1 MPAPSK
7 NRFLRLL
14 RRTAASAQRTGTR
27 ASAADQ
33 NALWLAHER
42 AMTSTRA
49 VGEAA
54 QRVASS
60 CAKQRGMLDG
70 VADATRALASRT
82 QEIER
87 SAARAVDAFDR
98 LSVVALNASLEAVR
112 LGEGPGRAL
121 SLVSDEV
128 RLHATRGAETARGL
142 IQAVREVGLEAGG
155 LVGRLEE
162 ARNPAAE
169 ASGEAARA
177 QAASSEA
184 ERALGDVQNRLRKA
198 TGSDPEIVH
207 AVTEAAE
214 HARALVASLGTL
226 TGRVPRSLLLGVLAP
241 LFEPLLRAVDDGS
254 GTDQEETKE

>member
-49 VGEAA
+49 VAEAA

-60 CAKQRGMLDG
+60 CAKQRG
-70 VADATRALASRT
+70 
-82 QEIER
+82 
-87 SAARAVDAFDR
+87 
-98 LSVVALNASLEAVR
+98 
-112 LGEGPGRAL
+112 
-121 SLVSDEV
+121 
-128 RLHATRGAETARGL
+128 
-142 IQAVREVGLEAGG
+142 G

-162 ARNPAAE
+162 ARNPGAE

-226 TGRVPRSLLLGVLAP
+226 TGRVPRSLLL
-241 LFEPLLRAVDDGS
+241 
-254 GTDQEETKE
+254 

>member
-1 MPAPSK
+1 
-7 NRFLRLL
+7 
-14 RRTAASAQRTGTR
+14 
-27 ASAADQ
+27 
-33 NALWLAHER
+33 LWLAHER

-49 VGEAA
+49 VSEAA
-54 QRVASS
+54 QRIASS
-60 CAKQRGMLDG
+60 CAKHRGLLDG
-70 VADATRALASRT
+70 VADATRSLSGRT

-87 SAARAVDAFDR
+87 SAARAVDAFER

-128 RLHATRGAETARGL
+128 RVHAARGTETARGL
-142 IQAVREVGLEAGG
+142 MQAVREVGLEAGG
-155 LVGRLEE
+155 IVTRIDE
-162 ARNPAAE
+162 ARVPLAD

-177 QAASSEA
+177 QGAASEA

-241 LFEPLLRAVDDGS
+241 LFEPLLRAVDDPEAVEA
-254 GTDQEETKE
+254 EEGPKE